1 LKNEWRYIEEPLKEK
16 LKKNTATMLLFFI
29 TTFPLAF
36 IITPM
41 VLKYTGKELYGV
53 WALVTTLLVFVEL
66 IGGLQMPS
74 AMSIMAPKYDPRTRH
89 KDINEIANTMF
100 FYYLASAFVLALI
113 YLLFGDVIFK
123 MFFKVTPE
131 NLNDSAFVAAFSFYA
146 FLVNFVMLGFV
157 YLLNALNVMYFTNV
171 VHIIIAYLRTA
182 AMIGTLLLGYG
193 IKGVVAAQMVSI
205 LAETVILLFCLK
217 KVYPALELSAS
228 HISVK
233 KFREMISLSLKLLS
247 SKAAVLVG
255 QNADKL
261 ILGYF
266 INPVYAAYYQIG
278 ASVSKYISLLPEM
291 MGLNSLMPAASELKA
306 RDMHNKIHVM
316 FVRVTRYIFFAGI
329 LLCSGILVFGNEF
342 ITLWLGSGYEEAF
355 LAMVV
360 LAAAYTASL
369 IGYPAMNILNGMER
383 VKEVMWAS
391 IGAAVLNI
399 VLSVILTKLYG
410 LTGTLISAAISLTAG
425 GFALYIIY
433 RVISGKAG
441 GIILAVVKP
450 LLAAVVSLG
459 VVASVEY
466 FIGQETGWLLLSA
479 KALLFTAVYAG
490 VCIFVFKVLD
500 EKDIELVKSVFK
512 IKGNKTA

>member
-1 LKNEWRYIEEPLKEK
+1 MKNEWRYIEEPLKEK

-217 KVYPALELSAS
+217 KVY
-228 HISVK
+228 
-233 KFREMISLSLKLLS
+233 
-247 SKAAVLVG
+247 
-255 QNADKL
+255 
-261 ILGYF
+261 
-266 INPVYAAYYQIG
+266 
-278 ASVSKYISLLPEM
+278 
-291 MGLNSLMPAASELKA
+291 
-306 RDMHNKIHVM
+306 
-316 FVRVTRYIFFAGI
+316 
-329 LLCSGILVFGNEF
+329 
-342 ITLWLGSGYEEAF
+342 
-355 LAMVV
+355 
-360 LAAAYTASL
+360 
-369 IGYPAMNILNGMER
+369 
-383 VKEVMWAS
+383 
-391 IGAAVLNI
+391 
-399 VLSVILTKLYG
+399 
-410 LTGTLISAAISLTAG
+410 
-425 GFALYIIY
+425 
-433 RVISGKAG
+433 
-441 GIILAVVKP
+441 
-450 LLAAVVSLG
+450 
-459 VVASVEY
+459 
-466 FIGQETGWLLLSA
+466 
-479 KALLFTAVYAG
+479 
-490 VCIFVFKVLD
+490 
-500 EKDIELVKSVFK
+500 
-512 IKGNKTA
+512 